1 MSDESPVIQE
11 SQLPAV
17 ASGSS
22 AAVATK
28 RFVLKRT
35 SDLGAV
41 DESRFRVQY
50 EKELNAAQFEA
61 VKHKDGPALVIAGAG
76 TGKTRTLTYRVARLV
91 EQGVDP
97 KSILLLTFTRR
108 ASQEMLRRASAL
120 LHNRAAEE
128 VSGGTFHSFANITL
142 RHYAQMLP
150 APGYSLP

>member
-17 ASGSS
+17 A
-22 AAVATK
+22 TK

-35 SDLGAV
+35 SDLNAI

-120 LHNRAAEE
+120 LHDRAAEN
-128 VSGGTFHSFANITL
+128 VAGGTFHSFANLTL
-142 RHYAQMLP
+142 RHYATQI
-150 APGYSLP
+150 GYTNNFT

>member
-17 ASGSS
+17 Q
-22 AAVATK
+22 TK

-35 SDLGAV
+35 SDLSAV

-120 LHNRAAEE
+120 LHNRAAED

-142 RHYAQMLP
+142 RHYA
-150 APGYSLP
+150 SLIRAIRRT